1 MGSPSNTPTRIG
13 KYEVTGVV
21 GRGGMGTVYKATDS
35 RIGRPVAIKILSG
48 AYDDDPEL
56 LARFYREA
64 KSTGSLQHQNIV
76 TVYELGDQ
84 DGIPYLVMEY
94 LEGQSLDSLLSSKK
108 PLRIA
113 EKLDIVVQVCN
124 GLTFAHQRG
133 VVHRDIKP
141 ANIMVLPDG
150 TAKIVDF
157 GIAHVGGKKLTRT
170 GQVIG
175 SIYYMSPEQL
185 NGNLELDR
193 RTDVYSTGVVL
204 FQLLTGALPF
214 EGQDTGSTLLKIVH
228 DPPPPLSNFLKT
240 CPPELEAINQ
250 KALAKDREARY
261 ASAEDFGFELSRL
274 QQQLNRETLAEYL
287 EEASQALRRE
297 DFTSARQHLL
307 QVLRAEPQSTEA
319 KTLLRQVQ
327 QAIDARKRK
336 QQVRQYLTSAV
347 EAFSRKDFDEALRY
361 VDEGL
366 ETLPGDTDLI
376 KAQAKVLHARDQLTK
391 YRDALNAAQTALKNS
406 ELDEARDAANRATAI
421 LPDENEAQ
429 ALLAVITEQLKER
442 ERKDKAAQAARQ
454 FAMSVN
460 AVEKAMA
467 DARMLLFLNQRQ
479 EAIQA
484 LVKVEREAALVP
496 TPLRL
501 QWETLKRE
509 VSQEKNLEPVAAP
522 IPPPVH
528 DHTPIFKQPMSPGS
542 DEPDS
547 GPAATLLFSLQPA
560 PSEAENSGRA
570 DEASRN
576 SQLDAIPDDLREFL
590 PPPQADHRRR
600 IFGIGMAVLIL
611 AGLVYWIAAR
621 PRTEST
627 AKTTPASNGSTAPAN
642 SSVPPS
648 AYAEIN
654 AEPWATVRNIVTPQ
668 GETVRA
674 VNDQTPIRVELPP
687 GQYEVTLDGPN
698 GQQKRVRV
706 EVPEAGGKSY
716 FVVFHKPDVAQILS
730 NR

>member
-1 MGSPSNTPTRIG
+1 MGSPSNRPTRIG

-35 RIGRPVAIKILSG
+35 RIGRSVAIKILSG
-48 AYDDDPEL
+48 AYDDDPDL

-94 LEGQSLDSLLSSKK
+94 LEGMSLDGLLASKK
-108 PLRIA
+108 SLRIA

-133 VVHRDIKP
+133 VIHRDIKP

-193 RTDVYSTGVVL
+193 RTDVYSAGVVL

-228 DPPPPLSNFLKT
+228 DPPPPLSNFLQT
-240 CPPELEAINQ
+240 CPPELETIIQ

-261 ASAEDFGFELSRL
+261 ASAEDFGFELARL

-287 EEASQALRRE
+287 EEAGEALRRE
-297 DFTSARQHLL
+297 DFTAARQHLL

-327 QAIDARKRK
+327 QAIDAQKRK
-336 QQVRQYLTSAV
+336 EQVRHYLTSAV
-347 EAFSRKDFDEALRY
+347 EAFSRRDFDEALRY
-361 VDEGL
+361 VNEGL
-366 ETLPGDTDLI
+366 ETFPGDTDLI
-376 KAQAKVLHARDQLTK
+376 KAQAKVIQARDQVAQ
-391 YRDALNAAQTALKNS
+391 YREALSAAQNALKRG
-406 ELDEARDAANRATAI
+406 ELDEAQTAANRALSI
-421 LPDENEAQ
+421 QPDETEVQ
-429 ALLAVITEQLKER
+429 ALIAVITEQLKER
-442 ERKDKAAQAARQ
+442 ERKEKAAEAARQ

-467 DARMLLFLNQRQ
+467 DARMLLFLNQRH
-479 EAIQA
+479 EALQA
-484 LVKVEREAALVP
+484 LSKVEREAAQVP
-496 TPLRL
+496 SALRL
-501 QWETLKRE
+501 QWESLKRE
-509 VSQEKNLEPVAAP
+509 IAQKRESEAGAP
-522 IPPPVH
+522 IPKSNSGFCESMPS
-528 DHTPIFKQPMSPGS
+528 TRG
-542 DEPDS
+542 EPEA
-547 GPAATLLFSLQPA
+547 GPAATVLFSHPA
-560 PSEAENSGRA
+560 PLETANSAWA
-570 DEASRN
+570 DEPR
-576 SQLDAIPDDLREFL
+576 QDQPPDTIPDDLREFL
-590 PPPQADHRRR
+590 PPPPSDQRRR
-600 IFGIGMAVLIL
+600 ILAIAVPMVIL
-611 AGLVYWIAAR
+611 GALTYWIATR
-621 PRTEST
+621 PKNENI
-627 AKTTPASNGSTAPAN
+627 AKTTPAVSNSTAPDA
-642 SSVPPS
+642 PAAIPS
-648 AYAEIN
+648 PYAEIN
-654 AEPWATVRNIVTPQ
+654 AEPWATVRKVANPKGDV
-668 GETVRA
+668 VRA
-674 VNDQTPIRVELPP
+674 LNDPTPLRVELPP
-687 GQYEVTLDGPN
+687 GQYQITLEGPD
-698 GQQKRVRV
+698 GQQKHLPV
-706 EVPEAGGKSY
+706 EVPQEGGKSY

-730 NR
+730 KH